1 MNKII
6 LLFIFTNF
14 LLYADCPVDIQKEL
28 HSIPNEE
35 QVKLEHFFRTLIR
48 QYGFGYTL
56 FGDKPVSLLFW
67 SAEPDYNKKR
77 PYFSVNEN
85 FIESYSVWKKYEKVF
100 PSNKYIL
107 QERIISIEKE
117 YIDLVF
123 INKSLF
129 NEIIK
134 RNSEF
139 FSSQYDTNTFLKS
152 EKLENYL
159 NSSDEQK
166 SKYHIRMGILL
177 GYGKENSIEFANRSI
192 DHRNSADC
200 SDWVSFKDLIK
211 VENKKEYPFPP
222 TFRATPNSDETVDLV
237 KRYSQTQN
245 QLKDIL
251 KRKDFL
257 QFVLEEYCQN

>member
-1 MNKII
+1 MKKII
-6 LLFIFTNF
+6 LLFIFAN
-14 LLYADCPVDIQKEL
+14 LLLNADSPVDIQEEL
-28 HSIPNEE
+28 RSIPNEE
-35 QVKLEHFFRTLIR
+35 QEKLEYFFRTLIK

-56 FGDKPVSLLFW
+56 FGDKPIALLCWF
-67 SAEPDYNKKR
+67 AEPDYNKKR
-77 PYFSVNEN
+77 PYFTVNED
-85 FIESYSVWKKYEKVF
+85 FIESYSVWKKYEKKF
-100 PSNKYIL
+100 PSNKFILRERTLEVVKKYIEL
-107 QERIISIEKE
+107 VLIKKSIFNENIEK
-117 YIDLVF
+117 
-123 INKSLF
+123 
-129 NEIIK
+129 
-134 RNSEF
+134 NSEF
-139 FSSQYDTNTFLKS
+139 FSSEYDTNTFLKS

-192 DHRNSADC
+192 DHRNSTDC
-200 SDWVSFKDLIK
+200 SDWVPFKDLIK

-222 TFRATPNSDETVDLV
+222 TFRATPNSNETVDLV

-257 QFVLEEYCQN
+257 QFFLEEYCQN